1 MKKNNYSSIETIISI
16 AKRGGMFILVDDEK
30 RENEGDLVIST
41 SDTNAKN
48 INFMAKYGRGLICL
62 ALDSLQARRLNLS
75 LMSPINQSRN
85 KTAFTVSIE
94 AKKGITTGISAK
106 DRARTIKIASKKN
119 VNKKDIV
126 SPGHVFPIIAKDGG
140 VLVRA
145 GHTEASVDIS
155 KIAKKNNSAVI
166 CEIMNEDGTMAKG
179 QNLLNFAK
187 KHKLKI
193 GKIEDLISYRLKKEK
208 LIRLKKT
215 SDIKVKNQKFRIKIY
230 ENLLDGSE
238 HFALIKGTIK
248 KVVKHH
254 GVSFLEKKQKSL
266 TVNISNKNDI
276 IDILGTPST
285 TSKFDN
291 DVWIYIERKQT
302 QSRLRNLGQM
312 KIYKNDILVLEIDN
326 YGLLKKKDFYDMKD
340 MNNIKIVKNTTSTT
354 VSKNSF
360 IYNFM
365 SSMRQKINDP
375 LGVRAKKREQI
386 SQR

>member
-1 MKKNNYSSIETIISI
+1 M
-16 AKRGGMFILVDDEK
+16 
-30 RENEGDLVIST
+30 
-41 SDTNAKN
+41 
-48 INFMAKYGRGLICL
+48 
-62 ALDSLQARRLNLS
+62 
-75 LMSPINQSRN
+75 
-85 KTAFTVSIE
+85 
-94 AKKGITTGISAK
+94 
-106 DRARTIKIASKKN
+106 KN
-119 VNKKDIV
+119 VLYIIIV
-126 SPGHVFPIIAKDGG
+126 S
-140 VLVRA
+140 
-145 GHTEASVDIS
+145 
-155 KIAKKNNSAVI
+155 
-166 CEIMNEDGTMAKG
+166 
-179 QNLLNFAK
+179 
-187 KHKLKI
+187 
-193 GKIEDLISYRLKKEK
+193 LIVTNCS
-208 LIRLKKT
+208 
-215 SDIKVKNQKFRIKIY
+215 F
-230 ENLLDGSE
+230 
-238 HFALIKGTIK
+238 K

-266 TVNISNKNDI
+266 IINISNKNDI
-276 IDILGTPST
+276 INLLGTPST

-375 LGVRAKKREQI
+375 LGVRAKKKEQI